1 MMPMTE
7 SRILSTGRAFVSAV
21 AESCA
26 TTVSDTDT
34 INALRDTGTVQD
46 EFLIAQVLLVGE
58 LIRRGVFTTHG
69 YTRPEYAIADLLGW
83 DRRPARR
90 RVKLA
95 EQLCPRTTLD
105 GQPLPA
111 LLPAT
116 ATVFAE
122 ARISVAVAEAIVAV
136 LTGPAAH
143 RLPPEIWAGV
153 EEQVAHYAATH
164 RTTPTDITGWAR
176 QLIEAYDQDGPEPDH
191 TPDQINELRLTR
203 KPTGTGGYIRGELD
217 GPTFEA
223 VATAIGAQSGR
234 RPGIERSFEQRQ
246 ADALGEICGFSLRH
260 DDTTPD
266 TGGER
271 PQIRLTLN
279 LDTLRTAVGGAHLD
293 TGAWYSPSQLRM
305 LACDACIIPAVL
317 NTTGE
322 PLDIGRATRTIPAG
336 IRRAVAIRDNGCAY
350 PGCGQPPARCEVH
363 HCTEW
368 ALGGDTALHNCA
380 MVCPA
385 HHRIIH
391 SAGWTVRIHN
401 SQPEFTPPPFLD
413 PHQRIRRKPR
423 LVNS

>member
-1 MMPMTE
+1 
-7 SRILSTGRAFVSAV
+7 
-21 AESCA
+21 
-26 TTVSDTDT
+26 
-34 INALRDTGTVQD
+34 
-46 EFLIAQVLLVGE
+46 
-58 LIRRGVFTTHG
+58 
-69 YTRPEYAIADLLGW
+69 
-83 DRRPARR
+83 
-90 RVKLA
+90 
-95 EQLCPRTTLD
+95 
-105 GQPLPA
+105 LPA

-122 ARISVAVAEAIVAV
+122 ARITVPVAEAIVAV
-136 LTGPAAH
+136 LTGPAAN
-143 RLPPEIWAGV
+143 RLPPEIWAAV

-191 TPDQINELRLTR
+191 APDQINELRLTR
-203 KPTGTGGYIRGELD
+203 KPTGTGGYLRAELD
-217 GPTFEA
+217 GPTFGA

-260 DDTTPD
+260 DDTLPD

-279 LDTLRTAVGGAHLD
+279 LDTLRTGVGGAHLD
-293 TGAWYSPSQLRM
+293 TGAWYTPSQLRM

-350 PGCGQPPARCEVH
+350 PGCGQPPARC
-363 HCTEW
+363 
-368 ALGGDTALHNCA
+368 D
-380 MVCPA
+380 VCGPTFGV
-385 HHRIIH
+385 
-391 SAGWTVRIHN
+391 SM
-401 SQPEFTPPPFLD
+401 
-413 PHQRIRRKPR
+413 
-423 LVNS
+423 